1 MFLSF
6 FVSSLF
12 LLCFFFLF
20 SFFSQIGTLHI
31 RQLLPFKYLN
41 NLEFE
46 LIIDSLKI
54 QYYQSN
60 EIICT
65 EDEIGDQYYIIA
77 DGTCVVSKYNQE
89 TNENI
94 ELAVLQPSDGFGEM
108 ALIREVKEKT
118 RRFHFVLVSL

>member
-1 MFLSF
+1 M
-6 FVSSLF
+6 F
-12 LLCFFFLF
+12 LLCFFV

-94 ELAVLQPSDGFGEM
+94 ELAMLQPSDGFGEM
-108 ALIREVKEKT
+108 ALIREVKKNKEDLIL
-118 RRFHFVLVSL
+118 FWSLCIIP